1 MAEFAVA
8 IQSIKELSHIE
19 KPWLTYENLNP
30 VEAKMQKLF
39 FDEWEQVFSEK
50 AAPTRIYFGSEF
62 CQFRLMNVAIVKKA
76 LEYCWERGF
85 EFTFATPYVHEAK
98 FQQLTE
104 ILSFLNETAKETG
117 RAIEVCVSDWGVYHT
132 VQKNYPHL
140 EIAIGRLLNK
150 NIRDPR
156 IANFYN
162 SEKAPEKGKQFFKQ
176 SGILSEWFSK
186 FLKSGEVTSIEFDEL
201 IQGSDIEGENDHP
214 YSMAFHF
221 PFGVTASGSACMV
234 GFMDT
239 EKKDKF
245 RGDTH
250 CKQQC
255 QHYVFELKHRNIP
268 EISTGMYQKGNTA
281 FYSHNQA
288 MIGRSLRQLKEMKNA
303 RVVYSLRIPV

>member
-8 IQSIKELSHIE
+8 IQSIKELPNIE
-19 KPWLTYENLNP
+19 KPWLAYSNLNP
-30 VEAKMQKLF
+30 VEADMQKLF

-50 AAPTRIYFGSEF
+50 AVPKRVYFGSEF
-62 CQFRLMNVAIVKKA
+62 CQFRLMTVATVKKA
-76 LEYCWERGF
+76 LEYCWENGY

-104 ILSFLNETAKETG
+104 ILSFLNETAIETG
-117 RAIEVCVSDWGVYHT
+117 RTIEVCVSDWGVYHI

-156 IANFYN
+156 IANYYN

-176 SGILSEWFSK
+176 SGILSEWFTT
-186 FLKSGEVTSIEFDEL
+186 FLKNGEVTSVEFDEL
-201 IQGSDIEGENDHP
+201 IQGSEFQAETDDFS
-214 YSMAFHF
+214 YSFHF

-268 EISTGMYQKGNTA
+268 EISTGIYQKGNTA
-281 FYSHNQA
+281 FYSHNRA
-288 MIGRSLRQLKEMKNA
+288 MIGRSLRQIKDMGNA
-303 RVVYSLRIPV
+303 RIVYSLRIPV